1 MIGFKIDKFPVFF
14 LFFHFFM
21 TSNYKDKAIN
31 RAIKGKINEV
41 LFILKIND
49 NVVKGKNNV

>member
-1 MIGFKIDKFPVFF
+1 
-14 LFFHFFM
+14 M

-41 LFILKIND
+41 LFIPKIND

>member
-41 LFILKIND
+41 LFIPKIND